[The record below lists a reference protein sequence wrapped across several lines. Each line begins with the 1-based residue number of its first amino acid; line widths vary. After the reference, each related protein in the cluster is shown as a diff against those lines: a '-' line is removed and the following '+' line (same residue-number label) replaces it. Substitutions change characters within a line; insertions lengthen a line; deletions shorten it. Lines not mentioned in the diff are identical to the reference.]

1 MPRPGH
7 RRPAALKG
15 ARTGRTAR
23 ASGERAEAVIV
34 AACDRYRARGL
45 ADVYKRPTPVKPI
58 SGGSPFRAVWQ
69 AKAGCDFGGTLAGG
83 RSVLVEL
90 KTSSGPSLPLER
102 HGKPTLGHA
111 QAAELER
118 CDALGGLAGVLV
130 KVQPAA
136 GPRWFWLA
144 WGAWQAAVQDAADE
158 GRASLGAALLE
169 AHGVEVDPR
178 DWLAGVT

>member
-1 MPRPGH
+1 MPT
-7 RRPAALKG
+7 LKARG

-23 ASGERAEAVIV
+23 ASGERAEACIL
-34 AACDRYRARGL
+34 AACDRYRAQGL